1 MNEFDYVIVGAGSA
15 GCVLANRLSADPGV
29 SVCLLEA
36 GPEDR
41 SPFIGIPGAFAY
53 FMFSRK
59 YNWRYDSTTQPDIR
73 HGQPVFCP
81 RGKTLGGSS
90 AVNAMIYI
98 RGHASDYDRWA
109 AAGNAG
115 WSWDEVLPY
124 FRRSE
129 GNVRGASA
137 LHGADGPLVVSDC
150 DPPYA
155 LSKVFLRAAEEAGFP
170 ANPDFNGPELEGA
183 GVFQFTIDGGRRCG
197 VSRAFLK
204 PARSRSNLTVLT
216 GALASRI
223 LLDDGAAKGVTYRC
237 RGGEH
242 VIRARREV
250 IVSGGAFNSPQL
262 LMLSGIGDPDQL
274 REHGIDTLHALPG
287 VGRNLQEHVDACVLQ
302 ASLKGDGF
310 ASSPGGLARMLP
322 EVFRY
327 LQGRTGKLAAS
338 ITDTGAFL
346 KTRPELDVPDVQLHF
361 VPLLFD
367 DCGRDFRLL
376 SRNGYTLH
384 VCVLR
389 PESRGHLTL
398 ASADPDAAPVI
409 DFNFLTEEADRRSLV
424 EGLRLARKILAAP
437 AFGPWRGEELHPGP
451 AARTDEEL
459 LTKAK
464 ERLGLVYHPVG
475 TCKMGADDLAVVD
488 AELRVHGVEGLRV
501 VDASIMPTLISG
513 NTNAPT
519 IMIAEKAADLILG
532 STAPGAMKAEERTP
546 PSRTIEDTALAFQ
559 PDGP

>member
-15 GCVLANRLSADPGV
+15 GCVLANRLSTNPGV

-41 SPFIGIPGAFAY
+41 SPLIGIPGAFAY

-59 YNWRYDSTTQPDIR
+59 YNWRYNSTTRPDIR
-73 HGQPVFCP
+73 NGQAVFCP

-109 AAGNAG
+109 AAGNPG
-115 WSWDEVLPY
+115 WSWDHVLPY
-124 FRRSE
+124 FKRSE

-155 LSKVFLRAAEEAGFP
+155 LSNVFLRAAEEAGFP
-170 ANPDFNGPELEGA
+170 ANRDFNGAELEGA
-183 GVFQFTIDGGRRCG
+183 GVFQFTIDGGQRCG

-204 PARSRSNLTVLT
+204 PARLRPNLTVLT

-223 LLDDGAAKGVTYRC
+223 LLDDGAAKGVAWRGK
-237 RGGEH
+237 GGEQ
-242 VIRARREV
+242 VVRARREV

-274 REHGIDTLHALPG
+274 REQGIETRHALPG

-310 ASSPGGLARMLP
+310 ASSPSGLARMLP
-322 EVFRY
+322 EALKY
-327 LQGRTGKLAAS
+327 LTGRTGKLAAS

-346 KTRPELDVPDVQLHF
+346 KTRADLDVPDVQMHF

-367 DCGRDFRLL
+367 DCGRDFKLL
-376 SRNGYTLH
+376 SRDGYTLH

-389 PESRGHLTL
+389 PESRGQLTL
-398 ASADPDAAPVI
+398 ASADPAAAPVI

-424 EGLRLARKILAAP
+424 DGLRLARTILAAP
-437 AFGPWRGEELHPGP
+437 AFEPWRGEEVHPGP
-451 AARTDEEL
+451 AALSDEDL
-459 LTKAK
+459 LAKAK

-488 AELRVHGVEGLRV
+488 AELRVHGVDGLRV

-519 IMIAEKAADLILG
+519 IMIAEKAADMILG
-532 STAPGAMKAEERTP
+532 STAPGGMKAGERTP
-546 PSRTIEDTALAFQ
+546 PSRTIEDAALAFQ